1 MLVVAF
7 VSFSLFNFVGD
18 PINNMVGEETS
29 DEERAELRETLGL
42 MDPIHVQFSRFVVNA
57 SKGEFWISYQLRRPV
72 SELITERLPATIE
85 LVVISALIALISG
98 TLLGVYTG
106 IHRDGFLSDMILA
119 I

>member
-42 MDPIHVQFSRFVVNA
+42 TDPIYLSLIH
-57 SKGEFWISYQLRRPV
+57 ISEPTRP
-72 SELITERLPATIE
+72 
-85 LVVISALIALISG
+85 
-98 TLLGVYTG
+98 Y
-106 IHRDGFLSDMILA
+106 
-119 I
+119 

>member
-42 MDPIHVQFSRFVVNA
+42 MDPIMCNFQDL
-57 SKGEFWISYQLRRPV
+57 W
-72 SELITERLPATIE
+72 
-85 LVVISALIALISG
+85 
-98 TLLGVYTG
+98 
-106 IHRDGFLSDMILA
+106 
-119 I
+119 